1 VAGPKL
7 EQRAGNPGG
16 GNTVR
21 SSESRAREEQHRCAI
36 RAPRGLV
43 TLLAAAGGLCVLVAP
58 VDAAAAPGLT
68 LSASLR
74 ALYGA
79 AADDVTLSPYEAGIG
94 LRGGVTLSGG
104 LYLGASLDYFF
115 GDSDDALDAEV
126 GIYQLFGNVGYD
138 FELGLLM
145 LRPSLGFGLAQSTIE
160 FGDEDDSEGNFALSP
175 GAELFLGF
183 GLLNVS
189 AELRYNEVFVGDT
202 GADVDAVIFGLGLGL
217 SL

>member
-1 VAGPKL
+1 M
-7 EQRAGNPGG
+7 
-16 GNTVR
+16 R
-21 SSESRAREEQHRCAI
+21 SIESRAREEQRRCAI
-36 RAPRGLV
+36 SRGLV
-43 TLLAAAGGLCVLVAP
+43 WLLAAAGCLCVLVAP

-74 ALYGA
+74 VLYGA
-79 AADDVTLSPYEAGIG
+79 AADDVTLNPYEEGLG
-94 LRGGVTLSGG
+94 LRGGLTLSGG

-115 GDSDDALDAEV
+115 GDSDDAIDTEV
-126 GIYQLFGNVGYD
+126 GIYQVLGNVGYD
-138 FELGLLM
+138 FDLGLLM
-145 LRPSLGFGLAQSTIE
+145 LRPSIGFGLAESSLQ
-160 FGDEDDSEGNFALSP
+160 FGDEDESEGNFALSP

-183 GLLNVS
+183 GPLNVS